1 MICDYDTHQ
10 RNDQL
15 FPEYSLDPA
24 IRMWSALMWTPN
36 VDNDTLPGETEGA
49 LAKRLP
55 RWIARRFLNLMKP
68 SIPIILIMMGGLLAT
83 GCATK
88 KYVKQQVDPVSGKLD
103 QVASKTDQQGQSLDQ
118 TKQSLD
124 KTRSTLEEDE
134 TKLSATN
141 ERAVSADNRAGE
153 ALGRADDASKKADRA
168 NQGLDDLKNSV
179 ANTIANLDAY
189 KQVAETTVNFKFN
202 SDKLDSEAKMAID
215 QMVANQTQYK
225 RFFIAVEGFTD
236 KVGSA
241 EYNNALSRR
250 RADAVVEYLVAQH
263 DIPIYRVHM
272 VGLGEQKPVE
282 DARNRAANA
291 KNRRVEVTLYSADQN
306 LALNTPNDAQPGNS
320 PAGSGPSNTQ

>member
-1 MICDYDTHQ
+1 
-10 RNDQL
+10 
-15 FPEYSLDPA
+15 
-24 IRMWSALMWTPN
+24 
-36 VDNDTLPGETEGA
+36 
-49 LAKRLP
+49 
-55 RWIARRFLNLMKP
+55 
-68 SIPIILIMMGGLLAT
+68 MMGGLLAT

-103 QVASKTDQQGQSLDQ
+103 QVAGKTDQQGQTLDQ
-118 TKQSLD
+118 TNQSLG
-124 KTRSTLEEDE
+124 KTQATLEEDE
-134 TKLSATN
+134 TKLNATN

-153 ALGRADDASKKADRA
+153 ALGRADDASQKADRA
-168 NQGLDDLKNSV
+168 NHGLDDLRSTV
-179 ANTIANLDAY
+179 ANLDDY

-202 SDKLDSEAKMAID
+202 SDKLDGEAKTAID
-215 QMVANQTQYK
+215 QMVMNQTQYK

-263 DIPIYRVHM
+263 NIPIYRVHM

-291 KNRRVEVTLYSADQN
+291 KNRRVEVTLFSADQS
-306 LALNTPNDAQPGNS
+306 LALNAPGNS
-320 PAGSGPSNTQ
+320 PAGSGSSPQ